1 MRTIMIAAAALML
14 TPAAHAAVSVAK
26 EVASTTISYEQVEGA
41 TMEMAA
47 GPGRT
52 GAISAPGG
60 KGSPPGKAMFGA
72 NDAAPGKQGET
83 VRIAAVSGLGWS
95 GLLQRQVGPRLKS
108 PGLFRAGY
116 RLALLPRRS
125 ELRSAQLTG
134 YAADAIASRLRCE
147 CPLPGCCL
155 ARNRAFLRF
164 AACFYFC
171 RNSAIS
177 LKTLTN
183 ISSVRTPVL
192 VL

>member
-72 NDAAPGKQGET
+72 NDAAPGRQGET
-83 VRIAAVSGLGWS
+83 VRIAAGPNKPGKPSSASDGRGYPSG
-95 GLLQRQVGPRLKS
+95 KS
-108 PGLFRAGY
+108 
-116 RLALLPRRS
+116 
-125 ELRSAQLTG
+125 
-134 YAADAIASRLRCE
+134 
-147 CPLPGCCL
+147 
-155 ARNRAFLRF
+155 ARG
-164 AACFYFC
+164 
-171 RNSAIS
+171 
-177 LKTLTN
+177 
-183 ISSVRTPVL
+183 
-192 VL
+192 